1 MQTFVAN
8 NYIVCYQF
16 VRNKSTLYWGYHLME
31 NLFQFIGYDFATN
44 MYITLQGLIGQ
55 YSVTFLG
62 LATLGIKTIYV

>member
-1 MQTFVAN
+1 
-8 NYIVCYQF
+8 
-16 VRNKSTLYWGYHLME
+16 ME